1 MRPGPRPGLD
11 CGRRDLRGPRLED
24 HGVGALAADPGA
36 DPFGIEGEAGAFV
49 EERLHGPGAAELVVP
64 SDAAAPAVVHAGV
77 PVARHGEPDPPES
90 RRDQAAAGE
99 EHVIEMVGG
108 DRVEARCDHGRGD
121 GDDRVRF
128 PVEEPAEI
136 GGLLP
141 GQQDDALDAA
151 AGEYAAKPRG
161 QGVVAG
167 ENEVE
172 GVAERFGARAQGTYP
187 NRVIRIIV
195 PAGPGGPTDVF
206 ARLVA
211 QRMSATLGKDVIIEN
226 RAGAGGAIAAK
237 MVSTAPADG
246 YTLFLANTSTNAI
259 IPAFAKIPDYDP
271 EKQFAAI
278 AIMASSF
285 HTMVVRSDSPVKSVK
300 EFIELARTSPKK
312 LDFGSAGHGNL
323 THLAERC

>member
-1 MRPGPRPGLD
+1 MTVT
-11 CGRRDLRGPRLED
+11 RR
-24 HGVGALAADPGA
+24 AL
-36 DPFGIEGEAGAFV
+36 
-49 EERLHGPGAAELVVP
+49 LT
-64 SDAAAPAVVHAGV
+64 AAAT
-77 PVARHGEPDPPES
+77 
-90 RRDQAAAGE
+90 
-99 EHVIEMVGG
+99 
-108 DRVEARCDHGRGD
+108 
-121 GDDRVRF
+121 
-128 PVEEPAEI
+128 
-136 GGLLP
+136 
-141 GQQDDALDAA
+141 
-151 AGEYAAKPRG
+151 
-161 QGVVAG
+161 
-167 ENEVE
+167 
-172 GVAERFGARAQGTYP
+172 GVAFGARAQGTYP

-323 THLAERC
+323 THLAGELFKLRTGIDMIHVPYKSAAEAATGILGGQVYCGFGNLNVMLPHIRVGSFRALAVTSETRSAEIPDVPTMIEAGVPDYVVTSFFGIAAPAGVDPAIVTILNRATNEALKASEVQQSFTKFGADTKIATPQQFTALISDQYRKWSAVAKVNPMNLD